1 MHKIVVGQSLNRRAA
16 SAVADS
22 QGHHR
27 KAQAE
32 RHEHT
37 LTKNLILR
45 LGYITMEDGL
55 AADPSGDAFERGIE
69 EMWVSG
75 TRGRVGHA
83 ERAWGLFAR
92 QNIESQTLDWLAD
105 HQSNLYS

>member
-45 LGYITMEDGL
+45 LGYITTEDGL

-75 TRGRVGHA
+75 TRGGVVA
-83 ERAWGLFAR
+83 
-92 QNIESQTLDWLAD
+92 QNVPGDCSPGRTL
-105 HQSNLYS
+105 NLRRWIS

>member
-1 MHKIVVGQSLNRRAA
+1 MHKTIVGQSLNRRAA

-32 RHEHT
+32 RHEHR

-55 AADPSGDAFERGIE
+55 AADTLAGMRSRGE
-69 EMWVSG
+69 
-75 TRGRVGHA
+75 
-83 ERAWGLFAR
+83 
-92 QNIESQTLDWLAD
+92 
-105 HQSNLYS
+105 